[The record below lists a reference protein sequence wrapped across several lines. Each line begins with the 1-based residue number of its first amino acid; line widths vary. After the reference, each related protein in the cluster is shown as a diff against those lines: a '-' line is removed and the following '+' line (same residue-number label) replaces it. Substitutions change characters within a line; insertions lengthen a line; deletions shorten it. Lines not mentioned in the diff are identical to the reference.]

1 MSIKISNAKLFLQS
15 SFMKKTAFKYKI
27 DDKVWLIHT
36 AEIGIVKDFVNMHML
51 KIQLDEENIV
61 PVFMDDL
68 ELYKEQ
74 DAVKSEPE
82 IVDSKQI
89 LSEAELYF
97 INNQNNIETGLHLS
111 FLPVEIDDQH
121 FFEMILVND
130 TNDDVQFQ
138 IKLSLNNELYMHLKN
153 RLNRR
158 YIYRLGDLAF
168 DELNENPLIEIT
180 IEHNSHPLFQLSK
193 TIKLKPKSFFK
204 DLSSTPILNESAY
217 NYQLG
222 LLLNQSESRNKEI
235 EINNAL
241 VKQVERKI
249 KENFKKPQP
258 EKHRHF
264 FIDDTIDLH
273 IENLIDSH
281 AGMTNAEIIKI
292 QLQHF
297 RKCFEEAMIHKL
309 SKFTVIHGI
318 GKGKLR
324 AEIWLI
330 IKEYNAVRSF
340 KNEFH
345 PLYGFGATEIFFR

>member
-1 MSIKISNAKLFLQS
+1 
-15 SFMKKTAFKYKI
+15 MKKSAFKYKI

-51 KIQLDEENIV
+51 KIQVDEDNIV
-61 PVFMDDL
+61 PVFIDDL
-68 ELYKEQ
+68 ELYEQ
-74 DAVKSEPE
+74 QNIVIVEPQT
-82 IVDSKQI
+82 VDSKQI

-97 INNQNNIETGLHLS
+97 IQHQANIQTGFHLS

-138 IKLSLNNELYMHLKN
+138 IKLSLNSELYMHLKN

-158 YIYRLGDLAF
+158 YIYRLGDLAY

-193 TIKLKPKSFFK
+193 TIKLKPKTFFK

-235 EINNAL
+235 EINSAL
-241 VKQVERKI
+241 TRQVERKI
-249 KENFKKPQP
+249 RENYKLPIP
-258 EKHRHF
+258 EKHRHYY
-264 FIDDTIDLH
+264 IDDVIDLH
-273 IENLIDSH
+273 IENLIDNH
-281 AGMTNAEIIKI
+281 HGMTNAEIIKI

-297 RKCFEEAMIHKL
+297 RRNFEEAMVHKL
-309 SKFTVIHGI
+309 QKFTVIHGI

>member
-1 MSIKISNAKLFLQS
+1 
-15 SFMKKTAFKYKI
+15 MKKSAFKYKI

-61 PVFMDDL
+61 PVFIDDL
-68 ELYKEQ
+68 ELYQEQNIEKEE
-74 DAVKSEPE
+74 AE

-97 INNQNNIETGLHLS
+97 IKNQDKIETGFHLS
-111 FLPVEIDDQH
+111 FLPVEIDEQH

-130 TNDDVQFQ
+130 TNDDVQFE
-138 IKLSLNNELYMHLKN
+138 IKLSLNGELYMHLKN

-180 IEHNSHPLFQLSK
+180 IEHYSHPLFQLSK
-193 TIKLKPKSFFK
+193 ILKLKPKTFFK

-222 LLLNQSESRNKEI
+222 ILLHQNDNRNKEI
-235 EINNAL
+235 EISNAL

-249 KENFKKPQP
+249 KENFKKPVP
-258 EKHRHF
+258 EKHKHF
-264 FIDDTIDLH
+264 YIDDTIDLH

-292 QLQHF
+292 QLHHF
-297 RKCFEEAMIHKL
+297 RKALEEAMVHKL
-309 SKFTVIHGI
+309 HKFTVIHGI
-318 GKGKLR
+318 GKGKLK
-324 AEIWLI
+324 AEIWMI
-330 IKEYNAVRSF
+330 IKEYGAIRSF